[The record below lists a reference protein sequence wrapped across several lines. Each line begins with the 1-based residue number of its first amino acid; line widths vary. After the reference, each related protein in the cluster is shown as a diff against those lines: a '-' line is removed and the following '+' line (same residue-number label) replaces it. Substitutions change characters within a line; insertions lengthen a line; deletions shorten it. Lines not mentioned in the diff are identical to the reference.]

1 MKIKLIVMFTYE
13 AFQLCLFMYRKRTQ
27 KAKEAEK
34 LELKLREQEK
44 QTGFE
49 GSFLGKTYAGKEEKG
64 CVETIC

>member
-1 MKIKLIVMFTYE
+1 VNDKYIPSLPSEICGKYDLTKS
-13 AFQLCLFMYRKRTQ
+13 RKRTQ

-64 CVETIC
+64 CV